1 MEYTTK
7 KIVPPKSKNGYR
19 KVPLKTGLYQ
29 ELMLYKSSLT
39 AINISNK
46 VFTDKYLGQNIN
58 NKLHNVVRGTK
69 YEGLTS
75 HDFRHSFITNLVQN
89 NVDVK
94 TVAYIAGDNIETI
107 LVVVTIVLFK
117 TIHSLSVIYQN
128 VTYLK

>member
-39 AINISNK
+39 AIDISNK

-107 LVVVTIVLFK
+107 LKNYVHTNENTLDIAAKAINNL
-117 TIHSLSVIYQN
+117 
-128 VTYLK
+128 